1 MYSSNIN
8 NNSTS
13 LNSDIPFI
21 NCLKLP
27 HNLSTVSYLFN
38 LNIPLMI
45 IIFCSYHDVHFLNE
59 TFAHNIF
66 LIRKFFKL
74 NLCQSEVTKYLLI
87 SNLNIPNRL
96 SSNFCLLSAKENRD
110 CNEII
115 RQHASYGRFCIS
127 FVHLKLVFSLFEIKF

>member
-1 MYSSNIN
+1 MYSSIIN

-27 HNLSTVSYLFN
+27 PNLSTVSYLFN

-45 IIFCSYHDVHFLNE
+45 IIFCSYHDVHLLNE

-87 SNLNIPNRL
+87 SNINIPIRL
-96 SSNFCLLSAKENRD
+96 SPNLCLLSAKENRN
-110 CNEII
+110 CNEIV

-127 FVHLKLVFSLFEIKF
+127 FVHFKLVFSFF

>member
-1 MYSSNIN
+1 MYSSIIN

-27 HNLSTVSYLFN
+27 PNLSTVSYLFN

-45 IIFCSYHDVHFLNE
+45 IIFCSYHDVHFLSE

-74 NLCQSEVTKYLLI
+74 NLCQSEVTKNLLI
-87 SNLNIPNRL
+87 SNLNIPIRL
-96 SSNFCLLSAKENRD
+96 SPNLCLLSAKENRN
-110 CNEII
+110 CNKIV

-127 FVHLKLVFSLFEIKF
+127 FVHFKLFFSFF

>member
-1 MYSSNIN
+1 MYSSIIN

-27 HNLSTVSYLFN
+27 PNLSTVSYLFN

-87 SNLNIPNRL
+87 SNLNIPIRL
-96 SSNFCLLSAKENRD
+96 SPNLYYYQQRRNATAMKLFDNMLPMVGFAYHL
-110 CNEII
+110 
-115 RQHASYGRFCIS
+115 CIS
-127 FVHLKLVFSLFEIKF
+127 NLFSHFFEIKF